1 MPQVLAP
8 SAPTNLSATPGNAQ
22 VALTWTAVSGATGYK
37 VYRSTTSG
45 QQGNSIATPTS
56 AGYTDTTVTN
66 GTMYYYIVTA
76 VNAGGESSASGQ
88 VSAAPWVEL
97 RASDGAPNDK
107 FGVVAISSDS
117 STIVVG
123 ASGHKSNQG
132 AAYVFTK
139 SGSTW
144 SQVQELTSS
153 DGAAND
159 YFGGSTTISSDGST
173 IVIGARGHN
182 SNQGAAYVFT
192 KSGSTWSQTQEL
204 TGSDGAVNDYFGGST
219 TISSDGSTIVI
230 GADEHKVGSNASQGT
245 ACVYTKS
252 GSTWS
257 QVQELTSSDGAAD
270 DLFGIST
277 TISSDGST
285 IVVGANGHKVG
296 SNASQGA
303 AYVFTKS
310 GSTWSQVQ
318 ELTSSD
324 GAANDEFGIS
334 TTVSSN
340 SSTIVI
346 GAFGPDIY
354 AGAAYVF
361 TKSGSIWSQTQ
372 ECDGLG
378 SDTFSYETTISSDS
392 STIIVG
398 APLQNSIG
406 AAFVYT
412 KSGSTWSQVQELTS
426 SDGAANDNF
435 GLAAVS
441 NTGSTI
447 VIGAG
452 GHQVGSNASQGTAY
466 VFTKSGS
473 TWTQQ

>member
-1 MPQVLAP
+1 
-8 SAPTNLSATPGNAQ
+8 
-22 VALTWTAVSGATGYK
+22 
-37 VYRSTTSG
+37 
-45 QQGNSIATPTS
+45 
-56 AGYTDTTVTN
+56 
-66 GTMYYYIVTA
+66 MYYYIVTA

-159 YFGGSTTISSDGST
+159 
-173 IVIGARGHN
+173 
-182 SNQGAAYVFT
+182 
-192 KSGSTWSQTQEL
+192 
-204 TGSDGAVNDYFGGST
+204 
-219 TISSDGSTIVI
+219 
-230 GADEHKVGSNASQGT
+230 
-245 ACVYTKS
+245 
-252 GSTWS
+252 
-257 QVQELTSSDGAAD
+257 
-270 DLFGIST
+270 
-277 TISSDGST
+277 
-285 IVVGANGHKVG
+285 
-296 SNASQGA
+296 
-303 AYVFTKS
+303 
-310 GSTWSQVQ
+310 
-318 ELTSSD
+318 
-324 GAANDEFGIS
+324 
-334 TTVSSN
+334 
-340 SSTIVI
+340 
-346 GAFGPDIY
+346 
-354 AGAAYVF
+354 
-361 TKSGSIWSQTQ
+361 
-372 ECDGLG
+372 
-378 SDTFSYETTISSDS
+378 
-392 STIIVG
+392 
-398 APLQNSIG
+398 
-406 AAFVYT
+406 
-412 KSGSTWSQVQELTS
+412 
-426 SDGAANDNF
+426 NF